1 MPRKP
6 ELIEPHKGDKRY
18 IRRDERAGA
27 SPNAMMWADRSR
39 RTGGGKR
46 RRWRSPDKVTKAT
59 GPAAAASS
67 DQLCRTKRNLRDDQ
81 RGPA

>member
-1 MPRKP
+1 MPRKR

-18 IRRDERAGA
+18 IRAMSAGA
-27 SPNAMMWADRSR
+27 SPKAMMWAARSR
-39 RTGGGKR
+39 RTDGGKR
-46 RRWRSPDKVTKAT
+46 RRWRSPDRVTKAT

-67 DQLCRTKRNLRDDQ
+67 EQLCRTKRNLRDDH